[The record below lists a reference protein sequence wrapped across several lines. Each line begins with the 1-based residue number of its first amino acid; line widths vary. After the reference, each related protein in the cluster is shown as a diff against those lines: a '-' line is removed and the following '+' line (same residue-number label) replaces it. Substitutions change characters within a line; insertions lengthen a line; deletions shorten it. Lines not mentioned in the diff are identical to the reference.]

1 MATVAVLN
9 QKGGVGKT
17 TVTLGLASAAQ
28 AAGLTTLVVD
38 LDPQA
43 NATYALRPDPD
54 EVGPTL
60 VDVLRS
66 GESGAAADAVHP
78 SGWGL
83 EVDVIPAG
91 GELIRWEGAIIR
103 RDPDGRLRSALDG
116 ATGDYDLVLID
127 CPPFLGRLAA
137 NALVASGNVVAVT
150 EPSAMALLGVEAVR
164 SRVRELRDQRPDL
177 RVLGAIVNRVPSR
190 STEAD
195 RQIDRLADAV
205 GRRMVWT
212 PYLPRRVVLA
222 EALADGT
229 PIHWWGYRAGE
240 LPGLFDTLLAKLR
253 RAAA

>member
-28 AAGLTTLVVD
+28 AAGLTALVID

-43 NATYALRPDPD
+43 NATYALRPDPQ
-54 EVGPTL
+54 EGVPTL
-60 VDVLRS
+60 GEVLGQNDR
-66 GESGAAADAVHP
+66 GAAADAVHP

-91 GELIRWEGAIIR
+91 PELIRWEGAIVR
-103 RDPDGRLRSALDG
+103 SDPDGRLRTALDG
-116 ATGDYDLVLID
+116 ASTDYDLVLVD

-137 NALVASGNVVAVT
+137 NGLVAAGNVVVVT
-150 EPSAMALLGVEAVR
+150 EPSAVALLGVEAVR
-164 SRVRELRDQRPDL
+164 ARVQELTDQRPDL
-177 RVLGAIVNRVPSR
+177 RILGTIVNRVPSR
-190 STEAD
+190 SVEAD
-195 RQIDRLADAV
+195 RQIDQLAGAV
-205 GRRMVWT
+205 GRRNLWT

-229 PIHWWGYRAGE
+229 PIHWWGYRAGD
-240 LPGLFDTLLAKLR
+240 LPAMFDTLLGRLR
-253 RAAA
+253 RAVA